1 MQSGQKSRPDP
12 TARNSSINPLCRFM
26 SATLNLRSRNDAIVK
41 RKESKS
47 RRSRVAANLGLIKL
61 DRAARRLGCHIET
74 LRLRIRS
81 GKLKAYR
88 GQHGAYYI
96 RVDALLRLL
105 ANKPP
110 APPPPKQNDLELAW
124 RRARLRAREQLAIE
138 EEEDAPAYE
147 VRRFLRRVR
156 RMSDAGRREPPPRQE
171 LQTLVAFLEVLKKNP
186 DLHAGAFRILLSQ
199 GLSSLEFRPN
209 QIAAVLGISERHV
222 RRLARIKDIGG
233 PVYRAAS
240 RWGRRRAR
248 QLVAELRKQLAGEGL
263 RYHRSSGK
271 RGTPVH
277 PSRPR
282 PAFIVTELTYDEV
295 MGLGRAGLS
304 DEQIW
309 AITVVGIGSDELN
322 QLLLRGT
329 R

>member
-1 MQSGQKSRPDP
+1 MTPVANGR
-12 TARNSSINPLCRFM
+12 
-26 SATLNLRSRNDAIVK
+26 K
-41 RKESKS
+41 RKT
-47 RRSRVAANLGLIKL
+47 RRNGVAANIGLIKL

-88 GQHGAYYI
+88 GPHGAYFI
-96 RVDALLRLL
+96 QVVALLRLL
-105 ANKPP
+105 ASKPP
-110 APPPPKQNDLELAW
+110 APPPPRSPDLELAW
-124 RRARLRAREQLAIE
+124 RKARLRAREQLGIE
-138 EEEDAPAYE
+138 EDEPAYQ
-147 VRRFLRRVR
+147 VRRYLRRATR
-156 RMSDAGRREPPPRQE
+156 RSNAARREPPPTEE

-186 DLHAGAFRILLSQ
+186 DLHAGAYRLLLSQ
-199 GLSSLEFRPN
+199 GLSTLEFRPK

-222 RRLARIKDIGG
+222 RRLVRTKDIGE
-233 PVYRAAS
+233 PVYRAAR
-240 RWGRRRAR
+240 RWGERRAR

-277 PSRPR
+277 PGRPR
-282 PAFIVTELTYDEV
+282 PAFIVTSLTYDEV
-295 MGLGRAGLS
+295 MGLRRAGLS

-309 AITVVGIGSDELN
+309 AITVAGIGTDELN
-322 QLLLRGT
+322 QLLLLGT